1 MDSSP
6 ADDSLRIELKT
17 LMETGLKVELEP
29 RAYTHQQ
36 ILEVVSRLQEL
47 EDNDYQS
54 KLQIA
59 GFTLDP
65 WGKGDDEQACE
76 TCMYY
81 KVHQKFC
88 EIPELMLPV
97 EPEWSCRIWRI

>member
-1 MDSSP
+1 MDNSQS
-6 ADDSLRIELKT
+6 DDPLRKNIQSILES
-17 LMETGLKVELEP
+17 GLKVELEP
-29 RAYTHQQ
+29 RAYSHEQ
-36 ILEVVSRLQEL
+36 ILTVVSRLQKL
-47 EDNDYQS
+47 KVNDYQS

-59 GFTLDP
+59 GFTLTP
-65 WGKGDDEQACE
+65 WGRGDDEQACE